1 VEEIVTKHQ
10 GITELVNQIETL
22 RMQYDISKIVVDTG
36 GLGKKISEE
45 ISKRYKISVQPAE
58 KVRKIEYIELLN
70 DAMRSGKVKAKSDSQ
85 FAQDCMR
92 VEWDL
97 DKSTPDKRVISRR
110 FHSDICEALL
120 YAWRESYA
128 YTHTAAPKLLKYGSK
143 EWEMEEIARMEEQ
156 AEEYFKNL
164 ENANKND
171 DFGM

>member
-1 VEEIVTKHQ
+1 
-10 GITELVNQIETL
+10 
-22 RMQYDISKIVVDTG
+22 
-36 GLGKKISEE
+36 
-45 ISKRYKISVQPAE
+45 
-58 KVRKIEYIELLN
+58 
-70 DAMRSGKVKAKSDSQ
+70 
-85 FAQDCMR
+85 
-92 VEWDL
+92 
-97 DKSTPDKRVISRR
+97 
-110 FHSDICEALL
+110 LL